1 MNTLP
6 FFYLFLRSSNAH
18 TPYDDI
24 VSNYQGEVAEYL
36 ASVIFPSTCTELAPS
51 HAYYGRRK
59 KNNPTGFQILC
70 FFSVFG
76 TSWFGEF
83 SNPRRIPH
91 NKKYQGMTRAE
102 KGLSWVLQK
111 VVVLKY
117 VKMSQCFSHSPINV
131 GSITRFG
138 ETSGI
143 VLLCT
148 CINTRR
154 EC

>member
-1 MNTLP
+1 MNTLS

-36 ASVIFPSTCTELAPS
+36 AYVIFPSTCTELAPS

-91 NKKYQGMTRAE
+91 NNDTSR
-102 KGLSWVLQK
+102 KG
-111 VVVLKY
+111 VVLGITKG
-117 VKMSQCFSHSPINV
+117 SCFERCANV
-131 GSITRFG
+131 SAIRG
-138 ETSGI
+138 
-143 VLLCT
+143 
-148 CINTRR
+148 
-154 EC
+154 